1 MNTRFCLAFGQCFAA
16 GTGSSKL
23 PANGA
28 QVAPGLSGDGVE
40 GGPVEAVA
48 GGAGRVKGQR
58 LPGAVEALEVRIII
72 ITEEEE
78 EEVGDGDGEEDHF
91 GVGHRVL
98 QGKGCAFYVQY
109 FGVAVPLH
117 LPLQLLS
124 TKSTHTTQCQQR
136 EEEEEVAE
144 PSPRHQ

>member
-1 MNTRFCLAFGQCFAA
+1 VVVVMAA
-16 GTGSSKL
+16 AIT
-23 PANGA
+23 
-28 QVAPGLSGDGVE
+28 QEEE
-40 GGPVEAVA
+40 GGVVVEE
-48 GGAGRVKGQR
+48 GQVD
-58 LPGAVEALEVRIII
+58 LEVEALEVRIII

-124 TKSTHTTQCQQR
+124 TRSTHTMQCQQR
-136 EEEEEVAE
+136 EEKEVAE
-144 PSPRHQ
+144 PFPRHQ